1 MRRFWIPILSGM
13 LAWVLGPLTT
23 MAQTTGHML
32 DQVEYLPGMPK
43 SYVTLKGQFDPALF
57 SQVQIETD
65 DAFERSNIVI
75 PNAFINSVM
84 MKDRNFG
91 GFPADGLLAA
101 LQIQEQLS
109 RADDGQIEFAVNL
122 GLTTSVESTVAL
134 DPERSNGQQLT
145 LVLMEVPRRTPEI
158 PVASEDNSLVEQ
170 GSLPSMAQPG
180 LSAREAV
187 LLHPVAALFAYQPPL
202 QLNLSILNA
211 SPHVSGAQR
220 LAILLERQQ
229 RRALEDRLGMKL
241 AILNIS
247 SVREDV
253 SLLKTKIYFRP
264 NFLKAALALAELIPG
279 EQVVEPMPL
288 SRTNKMGTDVEIYVG
303 ENFE

>member
-1 MRRFWIPILSGM
+1 MKRFWSRILAGVIG
-13 LAWVLGPLTT
+13 LTLGASLVH
-23 MAQTTGHML
+23 AQTTGHML
-32 DQVEYLPGMPK
+32 DQVEYVAGLPK
-43 SYVTLKGQFDPALF
+43 SYLTIKGQFDPALF
-57 SQVQIETD
+57 ERISIETD
-65 DAFERSNIVI
+65 DAFERSVI
-75 PNAFINSVM
+75 TIPQAFVNSVM
-84 MKDRNFG
+84 LPDREFQE
-91 GFPADGLLAA
+91 FPAEGLLREF
-101 LQIQEQLS
+101 QIQESIDRTAEGSPEFIVKLDLLS
-109 RADDGQIEFAVNL
+109 NKEA
-122 GLTTSVESTVAL
+122 TVRV
-134 DPERSNGQQLT
+134 DPERSNGQQLAFA
-145 LVLMEVPRRTPEI
+145 LVEVPRKTPDI

-187 LLHPVAALFAYQPPL
+187 LLHPVAALFAYQQPL

-211 SPHVSGAQR
+211 SPHVSSAQR

-241 AILNIS
+241 EILNIS
-247 SVREDV
+247 SVREEV
-253 SLLKTKIYFRP
+253 SLMKTKIYFRP
-264 NFLKAALALAELIPG
+264 NFLKAALALSELIPG